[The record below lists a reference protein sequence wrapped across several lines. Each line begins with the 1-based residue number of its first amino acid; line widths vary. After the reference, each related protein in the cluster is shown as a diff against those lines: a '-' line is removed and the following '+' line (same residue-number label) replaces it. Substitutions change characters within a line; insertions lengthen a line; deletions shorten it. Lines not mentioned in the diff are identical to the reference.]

1 MHTYVVKRL
10 LLSGITLLAVLTL
23 IFFIVRIVPGDP
35 ARVVLGEQATTQ
47 AIDAM
52 RQRLGLDEPLVVQ
65 YWRFLRGA
73 LVFDVGK
80 SMVTGAPVLQVIG
93 EVLPSTLELSAA
105 ALVLGCVIGIPLG
118 IWSAVRRNRFAD
130 YVIRVASLLGLSF
143 PAFVSAILLLLAF
156 AISLRW
162 FPVMSSGNSTG
173 LADHLRQLVLPAVN
187 LALIMAAYIT
197 RVSRSAMLEILRED
211 YMRTAIA
218 KGVPPLA
225 VVWRHGVRNALIPV
239 VTVTGLY
246 LGILIGNS
254 VLTEIVFNRP
264 GLGKLIVGSLAQRD
278 YTMLQGLMVAY
289 TMIVVAI
296 NLMTDLTYGFIDPR
310 VRYE

>member
-10 LLSGITLLAVLTL
+10 LLAGITLLAVLTL

-35 ARVVLGEQATTQ
+35 ARVVLGAQATAE
-47 AIDAM
+47 AIAAM
-52 RQRLGLDEPLVVQ
+52 HQRLGLDQPLPVQ
-65 YWRFLRGA
+65 YWNFLRGA

-80 SMVTGAPVLQVIG
+80 SMVTGAPVLKVIA

-105 ALVLGCVIGIPLG
+105 ALLLGCLIGIPLG
-118 IWSAVRRNRFAD
+118 IWSAVRRNRVTD
-130 YVIRVASLLGLSF
+130 YVIRIASLLGLSF
-143 PAFVSAILLLLAF
+143 PAFVSAILLLLTF

-162 FPVMSSGNSTG
+162 FPVMSSGNATG
-173 LADHLRQLVLPAVN
+173 PADHLRQLVLPAVN

-211 YMRTAIA
+211 YMRTAVA

-278 YTMLQGLMVAY
+278 YTMLQGLMVVY
-289 TMIVVAI
+289 TMIVVVI

>member
-1 MHTYVVKRL
+1 MQTYIIKRL
-10 LLSGITLLAVLTL
+10 LLAGITLLAVLTL

-35 ARVVLGEQATTQ
+35 ARVVLGEQATME
-47 AIDAM
+47 AIEAM
-52 RQRLGLDEPLVVQ
+52 RARLGLDQPLWVQ
-65 YWRFLRGA
+65 YARFLRGA
-73 LVFDVGK
+73 LSFDVGT
-80 SMVTGAPVLQVIG
+80 SMVTGAPVLKVIG

-105 ALVLGCVIGIPLG
+105 AMVLGCILGIPLG
-118 IWSAVRRNRFAD
+118 IWSAVRRNRITD

-162 FPVMSSGNSTG
+162 FPVMSSGNSTTV
-173 LADHLRQLVLPAVN
+173 ADHLRQLALPAIN
-187 LALIMAAYIT
+187 LALIFAAYIT

-211 YMRTAIA
+211 YMRTAVA
-218 KGVPPLA
+218 KGVPPL
-225 VVWRHGVRNALIPV
+225 VVIWRHGVRNALIPV

-278 YTMLQGLMVAY
+278 YTMLQGLMVVY
-289 TMIVVAI
+289 TMIVVVVS
-296 NLMTDLTYGFIDPR
+296 LVTDLAYGFIDPR
-310 VRYE
+310 IRYE

>member
-1 MHTYVVKRL
+1 MQTYIIKRL
-10 LLSGITLLAVLTL
+10 LLAGITLLAVLTL

-35 ARVVLGEQATTQ
+35 ARVVLGEQATME
-47 AIDAM
+47 AIEAM
-52 RQRLGLDEPLVVQ
+52 RARLGLDQPLWVQ
-65 YWRFLRGA
+65 YARFLRGA
-73 LVFDVGK
+73 LSFDVGT
-80 SMVTGAPVLQVIG
+80 SMVTGAPVLKVIG

-105 ALVLGCVIGIPLG
+105 AMVLGCILGIPLG
-118 IWSAVRRNRFAD
+118 IWSAVRRNRITD

-162 FPVMSSGNSTG
+162 FPVMSSGNSTTV
-173 LADHLRQLVLPAVN
+173 ADHLRQLALPAIN
-187 LALIMAAYIT
+187 LALIFAAYIT

-211 YMRTAIA
+211 YMRTAVA
-218 KGVPPLA
+218 KGVPPL
-225 VVWRHGVRNALIPV
+225 VVIWRHGVRNALIPV

-278 YTMLQGLMVAY
+278 YTMLQGLMVVY
-289 TMIVVAI
+289 TMIVVVVSLA
-296 NLMTDLTYGFIDPR
+296 TDLAYGFIDPR
-310 VRYE
+310 IRYE